1 MFRRAAAVDFG
12 HDAAAD
18 DTASAQ
24 STWSWSSTQEPN
36 LASRRCES
44 VQPRLVYLTA
54 AEEALM
60 FQPVIV

>member
-44 VQPRLVYLTA
+44 VQPVLVYLTA